1 MGDEISTKLERNIKL
16 KKLKFI
22 QNEFCKYL
30 YTYKSNS
37 KKYYSWNLNKRGY
50 NINFTQLKFK
60 CNFSLISMYL

>member
-37 KKYYSWNLNKRGY
+37 KKYYLWNLNKRGY
-50 NINFTQLKFK
+50 NINFT
-60 CNFSLISMYL
+60 